1 MARLAGIAGLNPQ
14 PLLREA
20 TRPARSMKASSHPYY
35 NCMTR
40 PHLGL
45 IGPRALFARGSTHI
59 QPTFL
64 PETGTNS
71 GRALR
76 IGAPF
81 SSHHRQALA
90 PSISG
95 LAHPHCSSQLLSD
108 RHPELRLSRPA
119 CASAVLDEAKTEH
132 ARHPQDGGLR
142 AGVSRPIGSS
152 ATAWASGS
160 AEPPGRSVAP
170 FWRNPPWWACCS
182 RPSCHRSR
190 SRRGRAGR

>member
-1 MARLAGIAGLNPQ
+1 MFVSDASGCFSRTDASSALRLIPGAASPRSHHHSFRREAMARLACIGRLDSQ
-14 PLLREA
+14 PLPREA

-90 PSISG
+90 SSIPG
-95 LAHPHCSSQLLSD
+95 LAQPHCSSQLLSD
-108 RHPELRLSRPA
+108 RHPELRLPRPA
-119 CASAVLDEAKTEH
+119 RAFAVLD
-132 ARHPQDGGLR
+132 
-142 AGVSRPIGSS
+142 
-152 ATAWASGS
+152 
-160 AEPPGRSVAP
+160 
-170 FWRNPPWWACCS
+170 
-182 RPSCHRSR
+182 
-190 SRRGRAGR
+190 

>member
-1 MARLAGIAGLNPQ
+1 MSVADALGCFSRADASNSFHLIPGAASPRRHHHSFRRGTMARLACIAGLDSQ
-14 PLLREA
+14 PPPRDA

-90 PSISG
+90 PSIPG
-95 LAHPHCSSQLLSD
+95 LAQPPLQL
-108 RHPELRLSRPA
+108 
-119 CASAVLDEAKTEH
+119 AV
-132 ARHPQDGGLR
+132 P
-142 AGVSRPIGSS
+142 
-152 ATAWASGS
+152 
-160 AEPPGRSVAP
+160 EPPAPGVTPPAAYPYNWRPRRSQDRARAP
-170 FWRNPPWWACCS
+170 P
-182 RPSCHRSR
+182 
-190 SRRGRAGR
+190 AGRRIARRTAPGGQPGGR

>member
-1 MARLAGIAGLNPQ
+1 M
-14 PLLREA
+14 
-20 TRPARSMKASSHPYY
+20 TASSHPYY

-90 PSISG
+90 PSIPG

-108 RHPELRLSRPA
+108 RHPELRLPRPA
-119 CASAVLDEAKTEH
+119 RASAVLDEAKTEH

-142 AGVSRPIGSS
+142 AAPHPAGSPEGAERET
-152 ATAWASGS
+152 ATPGQRSGRLRC
-160 AEPPGRSVAP
+160 AQEGRLAI
-170 FWRNPPWWACCS
+170 
-182 RPSCHRSR
+182 
-190 SRRGRAGR
+190 RAGRQPVALLEPAGEMGLVGEAASIGQGADRHMYEAAIG